1 MRDTF
6 VCVCVCVCVWVCVRG
21 CKFRVR
27 LTQILFILPLEK
39 DANWST
45 ALHFVQR
52 MICESVVRSVLNEK
66 LIAVNMM
73 ISSN

>member
-1 MRDTF
+1 MCVF
-6 VCVCVCVCVWVCVRG
+6 VWGGLGVCVCG